1 MTQEFSLT
9 LTGISRRFGQTQ
21 ALDEVSFEV
30 RAGTVHALVGEN
42 GAGKST
48 LVKVISGVV
57 QPDTGKL
64 TLDGS
69 PISFSSTK
77 EASQAGIHLVHQE
90 LALLPH
96 RTVTENVFLGQE
108 QRGAGGALAWREMRA
123 AARDALARLGA
134 GDIDVTARV
143 KELATGS
150 QQMVEIARALVTESR
165 LVILD
170 EPTAALTPAEADH
183 LFEVVEMLK
192 RRGTAFIYISHRLDE
207 VTRLADSITVMKDGR
222 IVGTSQRGDLT
233 IPELISR
240 MVGRDVVELFPP
252 KATAVD
258 RTRPLLKAVGVCD
271 PPRLLSADL
280 ELYPGEIVGI
290 YGLEGHGQDE
300 LLASLAGSRH
310 PVAGRLTVA
319 SRQHVWGRPGRM
331 ISAGVGFVPED
342 RKTEGLL
349 LEESGWRNLT
359 LPLLRKV
366 SRFTIIQPKQDR
378 ALANEG
384 AQAAGVRGNLTSP
397 AGALSGGNQQKL
409 ILGRW
414 LAARSRVLLLNQPTR
429 GVDVG
434 SKEEI
439 YKVIREQCK
448 NGAAALVVSRE
459 IIELQGLC
467 DRILV
472 MSNGRLVADLSP
484 ESSEEQ
490 ILAVA
495 VGEEAAS

>member
-1 MTQEFSLT
+1 MAQGFSLT

-21 ALDEVSFEV
+21 ALDEVGFEV
-30 RAGTVHALVGEN
+30 SAGTVHALVGEN

-57 QPDTGKL
+57 QPDAGQL
-64 TLDGS
+64 VLDGD
-69 PISFSSTK
+69 PVSFATTRD
-77 EASQAGIHLVHQE
+77 AARAGIHLVHQE

-108 QRGAGGALAWREMRA
+108 RRGPGGTLARKQMRI
-123 AARDALARLGA
+123 AAREALSRLGA

-143 KELATGS
+143 KDLATGS

-183 LFEVVEMLK
+183 LFDVVELLK
-192 RRGTAFIYISHRLDE
+192 ERGTAFIYISHRLDE
-207 VTRLADSITVMKDGR
+207 VARLADLVTVMKDGR
-222 IVGTSQRGDLT
+222 IVGTSKRGELT

-252 KATAVD
+252 KAGAVD
-258 RTRPLLKAVGVCD
+258 RTQPLLRAEGVSD

-280 ELYPGEIVGI
+280 ELYPGEVVGV

-300 LLASLAGSRH
+300 LLAGLAGSRH
-310 PVAGRLTVA
+310 PVTGRLTVA
-319 SRQHVWGRPGRM
+319 GRPHVWGRPGRL
-331 ISAGVGFVPED
+331 IGAGVGFVPED

-349 LEESGWRNLT
+349 LEESGRRNVT
-359 LPLLRKV
+359 LPLLRRV
-366 SRFTIIQPKQDR
+366 SRFAVIQRRQER
-378 ALANEG
+378 ALATEG
-384 AQAAGVRGNLTSP
+384 AQAAGVRGNLASP

-439 YKVIREQCK
+439 YKVIREQCE
-448 NGAAALVVSRE
+448 NGTAAVVVSRE
-459 IIELQGLC
+459 ISELRGLC

-472 MSNGRLVADLSP
+472 MSHGRLVADLSP

-490 ILAVA
+490 ILAAA
-495 VGEEAAS
+495 VGEEAVS